1 MIIKM
6 TMEDYKFNEEEI
18 ESLVEEILCNP
29 VNMVMMLL
37 KHGKRAANRIDH
49 GQLHL
54 DFDNR
59 ENSSWNDDII
69 NMFPLDHPVTMTSWK
84 GIIYVHC
91 LDEET
96 VDCNCMGTKEIMQ
109 MIMAAHGDKRNIKK

>member
-1 MIIKM
+1 MLLEENKFTQEEIKTLVKETLESPDNMIKM
-6 TMEDYKFNEEEI
+6 LQRY
-18 ESLVEEILCNP
+18 
-29 VNMVMMLL
+29 
-37 KHGKRAANRIDH
+37 GKRATYDIRH

-69 NMFPLDHPVTMTSWK
+69 NMFPLDYPVTMTSWK

-91 LDEET
+91 LDEDTE
-96 VDCNCMGTKEIMQ
+96 DYNCMGTREILE
-109 MIMAAHGDKRNIKK
+109 MILAAHGDKSKLIKK

>member
-1 MIIKM
+1 MLL
-6 TMEDYKFNEEEI
+6 EENKFTKEEVRT
-18 ESLVEEILCNP
+18 LVEKTLRSHE
-29 VNMVMMLL
+29 NMIMMLE
-37 KHGKRAANRIDH
+37 KHGKNAVYQIDH

-69 NMFPLDHPVTMTSWK
+69 NMFPLDYPVTMTSWK

-91 LDEET
+91 LDDERIN
-96 VDCNCMGTKEIMQ
+96 CSCMGTREI
-109 MIMAAHGDKRNIKK
+109 IEIILAAHGDKRKLTKK